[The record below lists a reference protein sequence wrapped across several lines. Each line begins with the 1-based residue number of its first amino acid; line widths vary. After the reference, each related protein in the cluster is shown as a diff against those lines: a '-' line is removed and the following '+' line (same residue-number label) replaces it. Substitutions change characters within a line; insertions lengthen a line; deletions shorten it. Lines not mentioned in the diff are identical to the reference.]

1 MQDSAPPDN
10 LLPRV
15 ANGDRDA
22 VQGCIDR
29 YSGLVW
35 SLARRLCP
43 NHTDAEDAVQDIFVS
58 LWRSADRFNP
68 EMGSEPTFVAMIA
81 RRRLIDRIRRVTRGP
96 AQISLDASESPTT
109 GRSAAP
115 PEPASNGGDT
125 DSIAG
130 LTVGEESSAAKRAL
144 DQLSDDQQRVIRMSV
159 LHGLSHEK
167 ISVATDMPLGTV
179 KTHIRRGLI
188 KVRQILAEQRPEQRP
203 EQRAE
208 HQADQRADQHGRAQQ
223 RGGDD
228 LGADSRSQEVAS

>member
-1 MQDSAPPDN
+1 MKQDSTPVDN

-15 ANGDRDA
+15 AEGDHDA
-22 VQGCIDR
+22 IERCIDQ

-68 EMGSEPTFVAMIA
+68 DMGSEPTFVAMIA

-96 AQISLDASESPTT
+96 GQISLDAPESATT
-109 GRSAAP
+109 GRSTAP
-115 PEPASNGGDT
+115 PEPASNSSDADT
-125 DSIAG
+125 SAG
-130 LTVGEESSAAKRAL
+130 LSVGEDSLAAKRAIE
-144 DQLSDDQQRVIRMSV
+144 QLSDDQQRVIRMSV

-179 KTHIRRGLI
+179 KTHIRRGLM
-188 KVRQILAEQRPEQRP
+188 KVRQILAEQR
-203 EQRAE
+203 
-208 HQADQRADQHGRAQQ
+208 G
-223 RGGDD
+223 
-228 LGADSRSQEVAS
+228 GADLESESRSREVAS